1 VESQVEMNVVVEMIQ
16 QAQEFLEA
24 AKEYLGLE

>member
-1 VESQVEMNVVVEMIQ
+1 VEMNVVVKMIQ

-24 AKEYLGLE
+24 AKKYLGGK